1 MTQVI
6 FMYDDGQ
13 ISFDAEVL
21 KITDAQ
27 LHINVEGEF
36 YTANRFEVAVPL
48 NKCTGNFFGDDELFE
63 RILDTASISRIVVI
77 TPNNNYSFEGMYC
90 QSVTVN
96 QPKTYVHLV
105 FRS

>member
-13 ISFDAEVL
+13 VSFDAEVL
-21 KITDAQ
+21 KIVDVQ
-27 LHINVEGEF
+27 LHINDEGET

-48 NKCTGNFFGDDELFE
+48 AYCDESYLGDDTLLE
-63 RILDTASISRIVVI
+63 RVVDTHSLSLIVVI